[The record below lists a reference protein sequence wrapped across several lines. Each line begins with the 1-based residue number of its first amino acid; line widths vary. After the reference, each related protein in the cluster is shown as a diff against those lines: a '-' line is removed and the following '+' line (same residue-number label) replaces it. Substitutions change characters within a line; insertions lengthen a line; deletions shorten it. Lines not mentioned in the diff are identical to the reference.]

1 MVDRRRLERIW
12 EGEAEA
18 SAPLRIVLAIGSVAW
33 GLGRRL
39 HRALYAAKLR
49 RRVRLPCPVISVG
62 NVTVGGSGKT
72 PCVAALAR
80 MLAAKGKRVVVLA
93 RGYGRQPGAKL
104 NEEGEWLAAALP
116 SVRVIQDPDR
126 AGAAK
131 RALAESPADV
141 VLLDDG
147 FQHERLERDLDLVLV
162 DATFGFGNGKLLPAG
177 PLRERPEALAR
188 ADFAILTRCELA
200 DDEEIAR
207 ARAALLAAAPGVLQL
222 HARLDL
228 SGLRHGGEKVAPY
241 ELKGRELL
249 LATGVGRPSAVART
263 VSRLGAV
270 VVDHVRFPDHHA
282 YTRAEVEELLER
294 AGAIDVWLA
303 TTEKDAVKWDALCPD
318 RRGDYIVLEQGFAL
332 TEGRERFEARLE
344 EVVAAAVPVTP
355 PSPPPAEPETNGATP
370 AGAAPTDAASTG
382 AAST

>member
-18 SAPLRIVLAIGSVAW
+18 PAPLRIVLALGSVAW
-33 GLGRRL
+33 GLGRLL

-49 RRVRLPCPVISVG
+49 SRVRLPCPVISVG
-62 NVTVGGSGKT
+62 NVTVGGAGKT
-72 PCVAALAR
+72 PFVAALAR
-80 MLAAKGKRVVVLA
+80 MLAARGKRVVILA
-93 RGYGRQPGAKL
+93 RGYGRRPGAKL

-116 SVRVIQDPDR
+116 SVRVVQDPDR
-126 AGAAK
+126 ASAAK

-177 PLRERPEALAR
+177 PLRERPAALAR
-188 ADFAILTRCELA
+188 AHFAILTRCELA
-200 DDEEIAR
+200 EEEEIAR
-207 ARAALLAAAPGVLQL
+207 VRAALLAAAPGVLQL

-228 SGLRHGGEKVAPY
+228 SGLRHGGEKLAPY

-263 VSRLGAV
+263 VSKLGAV

-282 YTRAEVEELLER
+282 YTRAEVDALLER
-294 AGAIDVWLA
+294 ASAIDVWLA

-318 RRGDYIVLEQGFAL
+318 RRGDYVVLEQGFAL

-344 EVVAAAVPVTP
+344 EIVGSAPPAAPAEAVP
-355 PSPPPAEPETNGATP
+355 
-370 AGAAPTDAASTG
+370 TDASTG